1 MTDRLFAGEN
11 AKAAGL
17 DPVALDRMDA
27 ELSGFVD
34 RGELAGLSY
43 LVARKG
49 HAARSRVFGRQDLET
64 GSLLTRDSIFRIF
77 SMTKPVTGV
86 AMMKLYE
93 KGVWRPED
101 PIAKFLPALSDL
113 RVIDASPGAGTGD
126 RVRPDHAPT
135 MIELMTHTAGFSYGW
150 DPDDP
155 TDAAYQEAKPL
166 AADSL
171 EDMVDRLS
179 RLPLA
184 YQPGRRWRYSLSMD
198 IQGAII
204 EAVTGR
210 SLPDFMRE
218 EIFEPL
224 GMSDTGFFIPES
236 EAARLCALYRMSSKG
251 GLKRVERSLFGGSP
265 HIEPAL
271 PLGGGGLYSTLDDY
285 ARFALMLLSRG
296 RLGEARVLEPESVAF
311 MARNHLSDDILAGGY
326 GVGFQQIRP
335 GYGHGVDCAVFH
347 DPALAGSPVGRG
359 TFQWDGAAGTWFW
372 VDPENDLFFVGLIQR
387 FALPGSPALAAIS
400 QKLVSDAIVPPS
412 PA

>member
-1 MTDRLFAGEN
+1 MTDTPFHTEDPAG
-11 AKAAGL
+11 AGL
-17 DPVALDRMDA
+17 DSAALDRLDDA
-27 ELSGFVD
+27 LSGFVD

-43 LVARKG
+43 MVARRG
-49 HAARSRVFGRQDLET
+49 RVGRVRVFGRQDLESGT
-64 GSLLTRDSIFRIF
+64 PLSRRSIFRIF

-86 AMMKLYE
+86 AMMKLFE
-93 KGVWRPED
+93 RGVWRPDD
-101 PIAKFLPALSDL
+101 PISKFLPAFADL
-113 RVIDASPGAGTGD
+113 KVIDPERPADPLAWSA
-126 RVRPDHAPT
+126 PDHAPT
-135 MIELMTHTAGFSYGW
+135 MLELMTHTAGFSYGW

-155 TDAAYQEAKPL
+155 TDAAYQEARPL

-171 EDMVDRLS
+171 ADMVDRLS

-184 YQPGRRWRYSLSMD
+184 YQPGQRWRYSLSMD

-210 SLPDFMRE
+210 SLPDFMRD

-224 GMSDTGFFIPES
+224 GMADTGFFLPQT
-236 EAARLCALYRMSSKG
+236 EADRLCALYRMSSKG
-251 GLKRVERSLFGGSP
+251 GLKRVERALFGGSP
-265 HIEPAL
+265 HVEPTL

-285 ARFALMLLSRG
+285 ARFAQMLLSRG
-296 RLGEARVLEPESVAF
+296 AFGGARILSPDSVAF
-311 MARNHLSDDILAGGY
+311 MASNHLSDAILAGGF

-372 VDPENDLFFVGLIQR
+372 VDPETDLFFVGLVQR

-400 QKLVSDAIVPPS
+400 QARVSEAVV
-412 PA
+412 